1 VTRRQVIEDFA
12 AIERRAEPAIYPGA
26 GPRQLYELEMDALR
40 RHPQCTVLWAAAS
53 GNNLSIRRDV
63 FLSAGGFCEALDIN
77 EHRELALRLCQRG
90 DRMVL
95 VEGARSYHLTHR
107 AGWRN
112 PLEETAWEEVFY
124 RTHPLLAVKLL
135 TIFWASLI
143 PRSPIPP
150 EARITSLLAL
160 EIAALGDTGIDYDAI
175 RRFIPSLPVLPP
187 PRPSPVS
194 KADAVLGTGTAV
206 GSS

>member
-1 VTRRQVIEDFA
+1 
-12 AIERRAEPAIYPGA
+12 
-26 GPRQLYELEMDALR
+26 MDALR
-40 RHPQCTVLWAAAS
+40 QHPQCSVLWAAAS
-53 GNNLSIRRDV
+53 GTNLSVRRDA
-63 FLSAGGFCEALDIN
+63 FLSAGGYCEELDLN

-90 DRMVL
+90 ARMVA

-124 RTHPLLAVKLL
+124 RAHPLLAVKLL
-135 TIFWASLI
+135 AIFWASLF

-160 EIAALGDTGIDYDAI
+160 ETASRGDTGNDYDAV
-175 RRFIPSLPVLPP
+175 RRLIPSLPVLPA
-187 PRPSPVS
+187 PRPSPVRDAGS
-194 KADAVLGTGTAV
+194 ALGADEAV
-206 GSS
+206 GSA